1 MGVTKILLTNRNHS
15 RAANVVRTRTGAKTL
30 IHPDDAAHARSQ
42 GAEIDG
48 ELSAGESIGP
58 LTIVAVPGKSPGE
71 VALHWPERRL
81 LIVGDAVIGNPP
93 GQCGL
98 LREKVMDDPA
108 RLQGK
113 RTQAARSGI
122 RHAALRRR
130 GVDPPRRESAVEGA
144 GRYLSGRVKPGTG
157 KATRTRNETPEGLRV
172 ASMNAQHHRRMRRF
186 KPNRLFR
193 RWRTSVLPRRRSH
206 LHGQPS
212 AIRSDPELT
221 SQSPDAGVGR
231 ADAGVGM
238 QISLFVFDR
247 APQSSH
253 EHVVA
258 PTIAAVHADR
268 ELVHNRAHT
277 SIGGTIPEA

>member
-15 RAANVVRTRTGAKTL
+15 RAANVVRTRTGAKTF

-48 ELSAGESIGP
+48 ELNVGERIGP

-108 RLQGK
+108 RLKAK
-113 RTQAARSGI
+113 RTQAPRSGI

-130 GVDPPRRESAVEGA
+130 GVDPPRCQSAVEGA
-144 GRYLSGRVKPGTG
+144 GRHLSGRVKPAPSGGHTNSQRLKGCECPPCSANSGGTAMAAHPTQCG
-157 KATRTRNETPEGLRV
+157 WSRSHAWIGRLRV
-172 ASMNAQHHRRMRRF
+172 LLPPRIKKGAATVADR
-186 KPNRLFR
+186 KP
-193 RWRTSVLPRRRSH
+193 
-206 LHGQPS
+206 
-212 AIRSDPELT
+212 
-221 SQSPDAGVGR
+221 
-231 ADAGVGM
+231 
-238 QISLFVFDR
+238 FDR
-247 APQSSH
+247 DRCLRGAASWQDVKFGAPSILLCGRNNWARSCY
-253 EHVVA
+253 A
-258 PTIAAVHADR
+258 
-268 ELVHNRAHT
+268 RA
-277 SIGGTIPEA
+277 